1 MAYRGAGESR
11 LLLIDIHGEKVGV
24 FVRSP
29 TPSEY
34 IGYHREKVKMNG
46 AKIESNITAVNIKY
60 GLKVITGVRKGD
72 LEYRENGTWKILD
85 TNTMPEQEWRAV
97 LERDFFELLDFVGSK
112 VFNPASE
119 VPSVE
124 ECDPKKSL
132 RMSSE

>member
-11 LLLIDIHGEKVGV
+11 LLLIDIHGERVGV

-34 IGYHREKVKMNG
+34 IGYHREKVRMNG
-46 AKIESNITAVNIKY
+46 SKIESNITAVNIKY

-72 LEYRENGTWKILD
+72 LEYRDGGVWKVLD
-85 TNTMPEQEWRAV
+85 TDAMSESEWRTV

-112 VFNPASE
+112 VFNPTGEAAGT
-119 VPSVE
+119 E
-124 ECDPKKSL
+124 ECDQKKSL
-132 RMSSE
+132 QMSSE